1 VIKGASTE
9 TTVKLFTIQSICSN
23 LVMNKRSNIG
33 DQVIVALRRV
43 IRAVDLH
50 SRTLVESH
58 GLTGPQALIL
68 KALQNGSLPAGEL
81 ATRVSLSQGTVTDIL
96 NRLEKRGLI
105 SRIRDTEDRRR
116 VLVEATDA
124 ALALLAQSP
133 PLLQESFAQRF
144 SNLQDWEQTQL
155 LASLQRIA
163 AMMDAEDIDAAPVL
177 SSGSVRATAKAVEE
191 VLEPDVT
198 QEEQVS
204 GGTAS
209 GAGSGTKPAA

>member
-1 VIKGASTE
+1 MQKHDV
-9 TTVKLFTIQSICSN
+9 
-23 LVMNKRSNIG
+23 G

-68 KALQNGSLPAGEL
+68 KALHNGSLSAGEL

-96 NRLEKRGLI
+96 NRLEQRGLI
-105 SRIRDTEDRRR
+105 TRTRDTEDRRR
-116 VLVEATDA
+116 VRVEATDTG
-124 ALALLAQSP
+124 LALLGQSP
-133 PLLQESFAQRF
+133 PLLQERFAQRF
-144 SNLQDWEQTQL
+144 NGLQEWEQTQL

-177 SSGSVRATAKAVEE
+177 SSGSMRATAEAVEE
-191 VLEPDVT
+191 VLEPENTVED
-198 QEEQVS
+198 
-204 GGTAS
+204 TAI
-209 GAGSGTKPAA
+209 TDEKPK

>member
-1 VIKGASTE
+1 
-9 TTVKLFTIQSICSN
+9 
-23 LVMNKRSNIG
+23 MNKRGNIG

-50 SRTLVESH
+50 SRRLVESH

-68 KALQNGSLPAGEL
+68 KALQNSSLPAGEL

-155 LASLQRIA
+155 LASLQHIA

-191 VLEPDVT
+191 VLEPEVT

-204 GGTAS
+204 GGAAS
-209 GAGSGTKPAA
+209 GAGSATKPVA